1 MAVHVEAKR
10 IQLWLN
16 STKLVVDEV
25 DPELESAASDYV
37 LGRLDALYDISGWAD
52 VNTTPRLVQ
61 DIISM
66 FMAAWQYRRAYAEVI
81 QGQAQDFPVWL
92 EMRAAHLD
100 VADPRMPVHAA
111 ALPIVRGQMVR
122 GLESKRLRQGP
133 GAREVD
139 ANLERQTDGCRRRR
153 VRVCARPSR
162 S

>member
-92 EMRAAHLD
+92 EMRAENMICLILDGGLD
-100 VADPRMPVHAA
+100 VPGGVVQATTQPDYWPNATTGMSQQYDAS
-111 ALPIVRGQMVR
+111 
-122 GLESKRLRQGP
+122 GLEVGRDEFSEDIKFRMGT
-133 GAREVD
+133 VF
-139 ANLERQTDGCRRRR
+139 
-153 VRVCARPSR
+153 
-162 S
+162 